1 MNKQKLIMMTLIAA
15 GLTACSNDDDVAHQ
29 PEKPLRKLTVEVSE
43 NPFYRNTR
51 AAITTGSTLTSFYM
65 SYLYDTSKTGD
76 VSMAA
81 KDDKGWSVIGGWPDT
96 DEKTTVNWY
105 AYSNG
110 DFQANGGNPYLDFTV
125 EENSSAQK
133 DLLVAT
139 TSDTWAHS
147 KGYLTFTFDH
157 ACSAMKFAIK
167 KAKNLS
173 DYELKVTKIVLCN
186 VKNHGHYKYSSSS
199 WDLQSGTA
207 NYTLYEG
214 KAKTYEYSDYYDPL
228 DTSGEPYLFL
238 LPQTLTAWDGTNGG
252 SYLKITC
259 TLQPKSGSET
269 IYNGDAYI
277 PFGYTLAKGYEYDVN
292 INIGKNSLL
301 NGSGNKIIE

>member
-15 GLTACSNDDDVAHQ
+15 GLTACSSDDDVAQQ
-29 PEKPLRKLTVEVSE
+29 PEKALRKLTVEVSE

-51 AAITTGSTLTSFYM
+51 AAITTGSTLTSYNLN
-65 SYLYDTSKTGD
+65 YLYGTAAPGSVNMIVDGTTSQ
-76 VSMAA
+76 
-81 KDDKGWSVIGGWPDT
+81 GGVWPDT
-96 DEKTTVNWY
+96 DLTVNWY
-105 AYSNG
+105 ANTG
-110 DFQANGGNPYLDFTV
+110 GTFQANDGDPYLDFTV

-133 DLLVAT
+133 DLLVAKT
-139 TSDTWAHS
+139 NAKYVESNGHISLA
-147 KGYLTFTFDH
+147 FDH
-157 ACSAMKFAIK
+157 ACSAMKFAVK

-173 DYELKVTKIVLCN
+173 DYKLSVSKIVLCN
-186 VKNHGHYKYSSSS
+186 VKNHGHYKYSTSS

-228 DTSGEPYLFL
+228 DASAEPYLFL
-238 LPQTLTAWDGTNGG
+238 LPQTLTAWDGINGG

-259 TLQPKSGSET
+259 TLKRKSDSKD
-269 IYNGDAYI
+269 IHNGDAYI

-301 NGSGNKIIE
+301 NSSGNKIIE